1 MEGFV
6 ANTVILCIEEASD
19 TNEYNNE
26 FYKKVIKDNMMIF
39 EITPESKVTIPQMK
53 INDLKDILFKKLKI
67 NKVCDVCMLT
77 VNIFAVLE
85 MNWLN
90 AIIKNINILSCAKLN
105 TSVAS
110 VVHKRQEQTNLS
122 SEDLQTCQ
130 SNATFWASY

>member
-67 NKVCDVCMLT
+67 NKVCDVYMLT
-77 VNIFAVLE
+77 VEHLR
-85 MNWLN
+85 
-90 AIIKNINILSCAKLN
+90 CAGDEL
-105 TSVAS
+105 AQC
-110 VVHKRQEQTNLS
+110 HHQEHQHSLLCQTQHICCL
-122 SEDLQTCQ
+122 CC
-130 SNATFWASY
+130 A

>member
-67 NKVCDVCMLT
+67 NKVCDVYMLT